1 MNDSSTKRSLAYL
14 FASLTILFWGTSASA
29 FKIALRYLEP
39 VPFLFFAS
47 WTAFLL
53 LGIILLFQGRLS
65 DVFKFS
71 TRQYLYSL
79 GLGFLN
85 PFAYYVILFQAYDK
99 LPAQIAQPL
108 NFIWPITLVLLSIPI
123 LGQRLSLKSIL
134 ALVVSF
140 IGVFFISSQGKIL
153 NFEFADPLGVGLAL
167 GSSVIWA
174 LFWLFNI
181 RDHRKEEEKLF
192 LNFFTASLLISIMM
206 LFYDKPQQYE
216 WEGVAASVYV
226 GVFEMGITF
235 VLWLKALKLAGRTDK
250 LSNLIYLTPFTALV
264 FIHIILGEEIF
275 YTTLIGLVLIVGGI
289 IIQQRDQKKLLK
301 KNA

>member
-39 VPFLFFAS
+39 IPFLFFAS

-71 TRQYLYSL
+71 ARQYLFSL

-85 PFAYYVILFQAYDK
+85 PFAYYVILFQAYDR

-123 LGQRLSLKSIL
+123 LGQRLSLRS
-134 ALVVSF
+134 
-140 IGVFFISSQGKIL
+140 
-153 NFEFADPLGVGLAL
+153 
-167 GSSVIWA
+167 
-174 LFWLFNI
+174 
-181 RDHRKEEEKLF
+181 
-192 LNFFTASLLISIMM
+192 
-206 LFYDKPQQYE
+206 
-216 WEGVAASVYV
+216 
-226 GVFEMGITF
+226 
-235 VLWLKALKLAGRTDK
+235 
-250 LSNLIYLTPFTALV
+250 
-264 FIHIILGEEIF
+264 
-275 YTTLIGLVLIVGGI
+275 
-289 IIQQRDQKKLLK
+289 
-301 KNA
+301 